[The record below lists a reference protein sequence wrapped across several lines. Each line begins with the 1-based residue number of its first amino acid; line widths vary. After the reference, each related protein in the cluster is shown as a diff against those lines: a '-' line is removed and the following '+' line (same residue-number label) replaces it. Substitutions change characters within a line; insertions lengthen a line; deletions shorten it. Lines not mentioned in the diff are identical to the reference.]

1 MSNKAHALYLVERI
15 TVEIAQLSELFE
27 QLREYAKD
35 DFAKSEGTA
44 NRAVS
49 LLTSVRDDMRK
60 RVKKEVEE

>member
-1 MSNKAHALYLVERI
+1 MSNKAHARYLVERI
-15 TVEIAQLSELFE
+15 TAEIAQLSAVFAE
-27 QLREYAKD
+27 LREYAKD

-49 LLTSVRDDMRK
+49 LLASVRDDMRE